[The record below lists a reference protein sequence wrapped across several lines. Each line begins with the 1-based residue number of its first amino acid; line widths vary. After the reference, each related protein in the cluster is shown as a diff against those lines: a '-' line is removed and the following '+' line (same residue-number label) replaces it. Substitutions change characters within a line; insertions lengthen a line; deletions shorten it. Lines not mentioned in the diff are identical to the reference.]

1 MPEIEMKNFF
11 KNNEQIFRNK
21 FHLYFLSFRSFIFM
35 GVKKE
40 VKNERKEAEKKRFLS
55 FAIVQFLI
63 TFITGLCKYN
73 NQSTT

>member
-1 MPEIEMKNFF
+1 
-11 KNNEQIFRNK
+11 
-21 FHLYFLSFRSFIFM
+21 M

-40 VKNERKEAEKKRFLS
+40 VKMKEKEEDTKKKNKRFLS

-73 NQSTT
+73 NQSTTWRQMTMAIKETSEDVRRSRGRKKN